1 MTLKDVNAGDSVIT
15 YYANS
20 QMYVFITQIQQPAGQ
35 ADVSQAEQNLL
46 GKGAPPLAKELL
58 GSMPVGERLA
68 GGN

>member
-35 ADVSQAEQNLL
+35 ADVFQAEQNLL